1 MLTEQIPAPSGNRD
15 YPAPS
20 GNRDYPGLIV
30 RSQSGFFTVQTES
43 GMLTCHLRG
52 RLKQGKHVGD
62 IAAVGD
68 RVQITRQPDGTGS
81 IESVEPRRSSLVR
94 LDPRPQGVYQQ
105 VILANPDQAVFVFA
119 CASPTPR
126 LRMLDRFLVIAE
138 KQGLPAVIVA
148 NKIDLVGREQA
159 EKMFGFYPPI
169 GYPVIY
175 ACATPALPEGHRD
188 GVPFGDDMAGGA
200 RETGQG
206 VEELRERLTGKV
218 SALAGPSGV
227 GKSSLLNAIQ
237 PGLGLA
243 VREISEAF
251 HKGRHTTT
259 VRQLFPLEGGG
270 YVADTPGMRS
280 LALWD
285 TEPEEL
291 DGYFP
296 ELAPLVAACQF
307 NDCNHKTEPGCAVRA
322 AVEAGRVHPQRYD
335 SYLRLRAGE
344 K

>member
-1 MLTEQIPAPSGNRD
+1 MPAEPI
-15 YPAPS
+15 
-20 GNRDYPGLIV
+20 PGLIV

-43 GMLTCHLRG
+43 GVLTCHLRG

-62 IAAVGD
+62 IVAVGD
-68 RVQITRQPDGTGS
+68 RVKISRQPDGKGMIES
-81 IESVEPRRSSLVR
+81 IEPRTNSLVR

-119 CASPTPR
+119 CAHPVPR

-138 KQGLPAVIVA
+138 RQRLPAIIVA
-148 NKIDLVGREQA
+148 NKIDLVGRQCA
-159 EKMFGFYPPI
+159 EETFGFYPRI
-169 GYPVIY
+169 GYPVLY
-175 ACATPALPEGHRD
+175 TCAKTGEGVD
-188 GVPFGDDMAGGA
+188 
-200 RETGQG
+200 
-206 VEELRERLTGKV
+206 ELRERLTGKV

-227 GKSSLLNAIQ
+227 GKSSLLNAVQ

-243 VREISEAF
+243 VCEISEAF
-251 HKGRHTTT
+251 QKGRHTTS
-259 VRQLFPLEGGG
+259 VRQLFPLAGGG
-270 YVADTPGMRS
+270 YVADTPGLRS

-296 ELAPLVAACQF
+296 ELASLVAQCQF
-307 NDCNHKTEPGCAVRA
+307 SDCNHKTEPGCAVRA
-322 AVEAGRVHPQRYD
+322 AVEAGTVHPQRYD

-344 K
+344 E

>member
-1 MLTEQIPAPSGNRD
+1 MPIEQIS
-15 YPAPS
+15 
-20 GNRDYPGLIV
+20 GLIV
-30 RSQSGFFTVQTES
+30 RSQSGFFTVQTEM
-43 GMLTCHLRG
+43 GMVTCHLRG

-68 RVQITRQPDGTGS
+68 RVQVSWQTDGTGS
-81 IESVEPRRSSLVR
+81 IESIEPRRSALVR

-119 CASPTPR
+119 CDRPAPR

-138 KQGLPAVIVA
+138 KQGLPAIIIA
-148 NKIDLVGREQA
+148 NKIDLVGLEQA
-159 EKMFGFYPPI
+159 KRMFGFYPPI

-175 ACATPALPEGHRD
+175 ACATPALPKERRD
-188 GVPFGDDMAGGA
+188 DVAGGA
-200 RETGQG
+200 RETNQG
-206 VEELRERLTGKV
+206 VEELRERLTGKI

-251 HKGRHTTT
+251 LKGRHTTT

-296 ELAPLVAACQF
+296 ELAPLVSACQF
-307 NDCNHKTEPGCAVRA
+307 NDCEHKTEPGCAVRA

-344 K
+344 E